1 MKSLLSQFTFLD
13 CLRLSVKRLEFSPFS
28 PSPHPSN
35 LGTEAQ
41 ASTALAHGQ
50 AEALKKNK
58 KTRENVCRDLKRE
71 ETFCDS
77 LDFTCNWKTTWGS
90 FMTCSAGCWDLY
102 RSWWFSSR
110 QGWVCLHILYT
121 VYNRI
126 STVYLCKRYN
136 TYFGHMFARFDS
148 PHCDHCKFFQ
158 GMAAAARSVFFVMCL
173 LVRHQKH
180 HHLGNRGFRLSRT
193 RGFRSWFYMFFP
205 LPSRSWLRAQWWEA
219 FISLQPGS
227 SEWVS
232 FGHVFCD
239 LPFPAFE
246 VQHSMYT
253 LLIYGTFLD
262 DIAPFCDEVGRNM

>member
-13 CLRLSVKRLEFSPFS
+13 CLRLSGKRLEFSPFS

-90 FMTCSAGCWDLY
+90 FMACSAGCWDLY

-136 TYFGHMFARFDS
+136 TYFGHMFGRFDS

-173 LVRHQKH
+173 LVRHQKLNKH

-193 RGFRSWFYMFFP
+193 QVLVLYVFSIAFTQLAAGTVMGSFYFP
-205 LPSRSWLRAQWWEA
+205 TAWELRMGKLRPRFSVIFDFLHLRCNIQCIRFWSTA
-219 FISLQPGS
+219 
-227 SEWVS
+227 
-232 FGHVFCD
+232 
-239 LPFPAFE
+239 PFW
-246 VQHSMYT
+246 MT
-253 LLIYGTFLD
+253 LLHSATK
-262 DIAPFCDEVGRNM
+262 